1 MLCLIEV
8 SKKHDGPTGQIL
20 LSTVAGRG
28 EDTKQTHNNQPNK
41 QLDAYLG
48 RVSLKCRG
56 DRAAVALAAAHA
68 LRGHFVCVFTWL
80 IVVHDVIFCYIY
92 RNQLKP
98 SHVTRNGIG
107 QPPACAYLVSTPC
120 SSGDGG
126 PPWWRGP
133 GHHTPKQKMGL
144 SKKIKISNTE
154 FDVQM
159 ERRFVIFSATKD
171 QSKSHVKMNQLFLNL
186 LLHALCRL
194 TV

>member
-1 MLCLIEV
+1 M
-8 SKKHDGPTGQIL
+8 
-20 LSTVAGRG
+20 
-28 EDTKQTHNNQPNK
+28 
-41 QLDAYLG
+41 
-48 RVSLKCRG
+48 
-56 DRAAVALAAAHA
+56 ALAAAHA

-144 SKKIKISNTE
+144 SKKIKIKNTE

-171 QSKSHVKMNQLFLNL
+171 QSKSEVFILRLAIKCTSTSMGTVKNTLDKNSMRPNYCEDFGPIMNQ
-186 LLHALCRL
+186 HESIHLCGI
-194 TV
+194 